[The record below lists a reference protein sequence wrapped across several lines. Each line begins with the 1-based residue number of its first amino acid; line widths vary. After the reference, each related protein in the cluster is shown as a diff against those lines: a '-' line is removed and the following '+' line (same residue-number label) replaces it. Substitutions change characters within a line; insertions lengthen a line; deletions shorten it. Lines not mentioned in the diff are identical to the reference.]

1 MERPS
6 LTPNSVAMDHS
17 EAVSMDAARRFCAG
31 RLAGDDLER
40 FEIHL
45 LSCQECQRDVAAD
58 DGLRTGMR
66 TAGEVGAS
74 QTPRRKQYFRPV
86 ALAAS
91 VALAVSTGLI
101 GYQLG
106 NRPVAPDPVAL
117 PVVSITLDSVRAAE
131 AQHVLE
137 LPADRSTVVIRAVL
151 SATDPG
157 RYSLELRDASGRV
170 VGQAR
175 DVSFDPTSDPA
186 VSIAIDSSALTR
198 GTNYALIAAPRET
211 DTEAKIDRL
220 TFAVR

>member
-6 LTPNSVAMDHS
+6 LTPNSVAMGHS

-58 DGLRTGMR
+58 DGMRLGMR
-66 TAGEVGAS
+66 TLGELGVNKAPSAG
-74 QTPRRKQYFRPV
+74 QFFRPV

-91 VALAVSTGLI
+91 VAFAVSAGLI
-101 GYQLG
+101 GYWLG
-106 NRPVAPDPVAL
+106 NRTVAPALVAL

-131 AQHVLE
+131 PQQALE
-137 LPADRSTVVIRAVL
+137 LPAARSTVVIRAVL

-157 RYSLELRDASGRV
+157 RYSIELRDASGRV
-170 VGQAR
+170 VSQAR
-175 DVSFDPTSDPA
+175 DVSFDPNSDPA
-186 VSIAIDSSALTR
+186 VSIAIDSAALTR